1 MTDTVLGK
9 DMSDYGQKNSLG
21 FWKGTSILGKTVS
34 DKNVDKRHVLDAL
47 SENIEAMK
55 VMSFVSLHPE
65 LFERTRI
72 AEIKVINPNTGQM
85 DSKFNST
92 LIYNFNKLVSEN
104 PNCGVSRVKSNLF
117 LDDKVAAVEGAQE

>member
-1 MTDTVLGK
+1 
-9 DMSDYGQKNSLG
+9 MSDYGQRNSLG

-34 DKNVDKRHVLDAL
+34 DKNIDKRHVLDAL

-55 VMSFVSLHPE
+55 VMSYVSLHPE

-72 AEIKVINPNTGQM
+72 TEIKVINPSIGQM
-85 DSKFNST
+85 DSKLNST
-92 LIYNFNKLVSEN
+92 LIYNFNRLVSEN
-104 PNCGVSRVKSNLF
+104 PNCGVNRVKSSLF